1 MRISTLLTDDVILA
15 EIGGRI
21 ARRRLEL
28 QLTQADV
35 AEQAGIGKRTLE
47 RVEAG
52 ASAQLSNIIRIFRVL
67 DLVEGLEGMVPDTQS
82 RPMELLK
89 RKGKVRQRASKP
101 RDAGQSTQSGSES
114 AHQIKEPE
122 PWSWDDDT

>member
-1 MRISTLLTDDVILA
+1 MKISTLLADEVILS
-15 EIGGRI
+15 EIGRRI

-28 QLTQADV
+28 QLTQSEV

-47 RVEAG
+47 RIEAG
-52 ASAQLSNIIRIFRVL
+52 ASAQLANIIRIFRVL
-67 DLVEGLEGMVPDTQS
+67 ELVDGLEALVPEVQP
-82 RPMELLK
+82 RPMALLE

-101 RDAGQSTQSGSES
+101 RGASQSVKPD
-114 AHQIKEPE
+114 QIAEPQ

>member
-1 MRISTLLTDDVILA
+1 MKISTLLTDDAILA
-15 EIGGRI
+15 EIGSRI

-28 QLTQADV
+28 QLTQSDV

-52 ASAQLSNIIRIFRVL
+52 ASAQLSNIIRILRVL
-67 DLVEGLEGMVPDTQS
+67 ELVEGLEGVIPDEQP

-101 RDAGQSTQSGSES
+101 RDADPSSKSASQSAQ
-114 AHQIKEPE
+114 QIKEPK